1 MNYEFYAD
9 VFFLTNVYLD
19 FLAVYIVSEILQQK
33 KRLLRYL
40 FCCAL
45 SSFAGILLFLQI
57 ENYDVYLICIH
68 FIVNPGMMFACYF
81 PAEVKIYIKAFC
93 LMYFVILMLGGS
105 VQWMYVTI
113 AGRHYYELCLFLT
126 AVPVIVFLYILRRKR
141 QNVQCFCQVT
151 IVHNN
156 RTVKLWA
163 LYDTGNRLI
172 DPYRKEPVHIVAK
185 EIYGSLSQDAQIPT
199 RLIPFSSV
207 GCQNGMLSAF
217 TVERICIQWK
227 EAEMEIAP
235 AVLAAAEDTLFQNR
249 AYQMILHGSVSE
261 KMELIKGKEE
271 RICT

>member
-9 VFFLTNVYLD
+9 VFFLTNAYLD

-40 FCCAL
+40 LCCAL
-45 SSFAGILLFLQI
+45 GSLAGIVLFLQI
-57 ENYDVYLICIH
+57 DNYDIYLICIH

-81 PAEVKIYIKAFC
+81 PAEGKIYMKAFC

-105 VQWMYVTI
+105 VEWLYVTI
-113 AGRHYYELCLFLT
+113 ADRHCYELCLFLT
-126 AVPVIVFLYILRRKR
+126 SVPVIVFLYILRRKR
-141 QNVQCFCQVT
+141 RNVQCFCQAI
-151 IVHNN
+151 IVHND
-156 RTVKLWA
+156 RTIKLPA

-185 EIYGSLSQDAQIPT
+185 EVYEALSEDAEIPT

-207 GCQNGMLSAF
+207 GCKHGMLSAF
-217 TVERICIQWK
+217 TVERICIKWK
-227 EAEMEIAP
+227 DAEMEISP
-235 AVLAAAEDTLFQNR
+235 AVLAAAEDTLFENR

-261 KMELIKGKEE
+261 KMEIIKGNEE
-271 RICT
+271 KICT